1 MIFQAISI
9 GIVTSFIFFEITGL
23 SPGGMVVPGY
33 IALFFNQP
41 IRIIVTFLV
50 ALIAYFLVN
59 LLSKYII
66 IYGRR
71 RFLAMV
77 LFGFLI
83 KWLLERYFI
92 LLPLSSIEIRS
103 IGYIIPGLIAN
114 EFKRQGFLP
123 TLLSLGIVSGMVY
136 LILLFLNFSSS

>member
-1 MIFQAISI
+1 MIFQAIGA
-9 GIVTSFIFFEITGL
+9 GIAVSFIFFEITGL
-23 SPGGMVVPGY
+23 SPGGMIVPGY

-41 IRIIVTFLV
+41 IRIAVTLLV
-50 ALIAYFLVN
+50 ALITYFLVN

-77 LFGFLI
+77 LLSFLI
-83 KWLLERYFI
+83 KWLMERYFVR
-92 LLPLSSIEIRS
+92 LPLSPIEIRS

-123 TLLSLGIVSGMVY
+123 TLFSLGIVSGMVY
-136 LILLFLNFSSS
+136 LILLLFNL